1 MKVLITYTERMT
13 RELHKEVEMTKKE
26 YDEYLKMSTH
36 DKEQKY
42 LLCSQCDDEH
52 FLDLEIVSIDA
63 EIIK

>member
-1 MKVLITYTERMT
+1 MT